1 MGNNRDRGNRYE
13 RELVN
18 EFKDAGVPA
27 ERTWGSDGRSRGL
40 IAEVDL
46 ILETKQGVKYGQAKR
61 KKRIPAYLEPVDGI
75 DIQVIRADRSESL
88 VGMRISDYI
97 ALIKPEKDNATLQ
110 ETRREDGDLHDEG
123 W

>member
-88 VGMRISDYI
+88 VVMRISDYI
-97 ALIKPEKDNATLQ
+97 SLIKPEKDNATLQ